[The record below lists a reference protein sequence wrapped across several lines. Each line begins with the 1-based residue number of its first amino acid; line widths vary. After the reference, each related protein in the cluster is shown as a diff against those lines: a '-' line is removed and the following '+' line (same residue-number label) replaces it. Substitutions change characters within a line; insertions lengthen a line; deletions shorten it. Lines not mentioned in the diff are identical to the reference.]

1 MPSKHKH
8 PPIGFRPTE
17 ADRARLLAYAKE
29 TGQPV
34 NRVLSQALAEFLAAR
49 CPEKES

>member
-1 MPSKHKH
+1 MPSQHKH
-8 PPIGFRPTE
+8 SPISFRPPD

-34 NRVLSQALAEFLAAR
+34 GRVLSQALAEFLAAHS
-49 CPEKES
+49 PAA